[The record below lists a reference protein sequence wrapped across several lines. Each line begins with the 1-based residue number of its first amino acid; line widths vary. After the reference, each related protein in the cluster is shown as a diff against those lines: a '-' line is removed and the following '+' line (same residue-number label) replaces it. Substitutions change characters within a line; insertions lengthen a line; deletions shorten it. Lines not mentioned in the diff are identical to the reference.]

1 MHARVYIVQYKLTIS
16 INFKLPDNVNMIQ
29 ITGLLQ
35 ILTPKHYFTVRQYHK
50 IVWGKYKCKE
60 REMWQRD

>member
-16 INFKLPDNVNMIQ
+16 INFKLPNMIQ

-35 ILTPKHYFTVRQYHK
+35 LLTPKHYFTLRQYHK
-50 IVWGKYKCKE
+50 NCVGKI
-60 REMWQRD
+60 QV